1 MTSSACSQNLPVST
15 LSQHCLTVKQ
25 RMPLPQATTRRLV
38 GVAAA
43 AAAAAMPTI
52 HTTTTN
58 MDADTV

>member
-43 AAAAAMPTI
+43 AAAMPTI